1 MDILQKHLPFTPWSD
16 PALARLPGMRPV
28 EGDWLIVDE
37 AYAAQMAHKARL
49 IKARRSQVLALDPAA
64 EPAAREAL
72 EVVLGA
78 LPAGFERQGDA
89 VRCPDGRVVVPKC
102 DAPLE
107 SLGGLIQEDVVL
119 LQKREGAFVLTGALL
134 CFPAAWTLAEKFM
147 QPLEAIHRPVSSY
160 APVAARVERMFER
173 VRVGQPL
180 WRANALM
187 YHDAEL
193 YQPHSETAPRIPPK
207 GTPRYLRAERQTILR
222 LPRTD
227 ALVFLVHTYV
237 LPFDR
242 LTSEQ
247 QASCPFHQA

>member
-1 MDILQKHLPFTPWSD
+1 MDILQEKLPFTPWSD
-16 PALARLPGMRPV
+16 PALARMPGMRPV

-49 IKARRSQVLALDPAA
+49 IERNRSQVLALDPAA
-64 EPAAREAL
+64 EPAAHEAL

-78 LPAGFERQGDA
+78 LPGGFERQGDA
-89 VRCPDGRVVVPKC
+89 VRCPDGRVVIPAR
-102 DAPLE
+102 DHPLE
-107 SLGGLIQEDVVL
+107 TLGALIQEDVVL
-119 LQKREGAFVLTGALL
+119 LQKRDGAFVLTGAVL

-147 QPLEAIHRPVSSY
+147 QPLDAIHRPVPSY
-160 APVAARVERMFER
+160 APVAVRVERMFDR
-173 VRVGQPL
+173 VRAGQPL

-193 YQPHSETAPRIPPK
+193 HQPHSETAPRIPPK

-227 ALVFLVHTYV
+227 ALAFLVHTYV
-237 LPFDR
+237 VPFDR
-242 LTSEQ
+242 LTPAQ

>member
-1 MDILQKHLPFTPWSD
+1 MDILQEYLPFTPWSD

-28 EGDWLIVDE
+28 EGNWLIVDE

-49 IKARRSQVLALDPAA
+49 IKTRRPQVLALDPDA

-72 EVVLGA
+72 VVVVEA

-89 VRCPDGRVVVPKC
+89 VRCPDGRVVVPSY

-107 SLGGLIQEDVVL
+107 SVGGLIQEDVVL

-147 QPLEAIHRPVSSY
+147 QPLGAIHRPVPSY
-160 APVAARVERMFER
+160 APVAARVDRMFDR

-193 YQPHSETAPRIPPK
+193 YQPHSEAAPRIPPK
-207 GTPRYLRAERQTILR
+207 GTPHYLRVERQTILR
-222 LPRTD
+222 LPQTD
-227 ALVFLVHTYV
+227 ALLFSVHTYV

-242 LTSEQ
+242 LTREQ
-247 QASCPFHQA
+247 QVSCPFHHA